1 MPTHGFQTPIWVE
14 TLFGK
19 QGPILP
25 TRQTS
30 ATVTQATSDN
40 GNNALPRTDV
50 LLHGR
55 NIARRTIQSSPT
67 PMQPLPVSG
76 MRELHS
82 STALSTAIEFE
93 SLATYIDRGSRYGRY
108 GTNPPKRLV
117 DLEAGGFTY
126 MPKRS
131 QSLTQRLKVG
141 FRQIPHYLRARPR
154 HWFPHRWH
162 QTQAANV
169 QLLDNANTILW

>member
-14 TLFGK
+14 NLFGK

-25 TRQTS
+25 TCRKS
-30 ATVTQATSDN
+30 ATVTQAASNNDN
-40 GNNALPRTDV
+40 RGLPRTDV
-50 LLHGR
+50 LLHGH
-55 NIARRTIQSSPT
+55 NMARRTVQSSPT
-67 PMQPLPVSG
+67 PMHALPESG
-76 MRELHS
+76 IRELHS

-108 GTNPPKRLV
+108 GTNPPKRLI

-131 QSLTQRLKVG
+131 QSLTQRLKVI
-141 FRQIPHYLRARPR
+141 FRQIPVYLEARIS
-154 HWFPHRWH
+154 HQHPH
-162 QTQAANV
+162 Q
-169 QLLDNANTILW
+169 